1 MWCTTSY
8 LVNLVAST
16 SDTGAGAA
24 ANSERARSKSR
35 NGDAAHDVLPRRSVV
50 VDVGHWHK
58 SRNDD
63 AADDI
68 LFRLDLL
75 ASTLRR
81 HGSLIS
87 LTKPS
92 WVVRTESNVK
102 KKRRKKPDPHCVVCE
117 GSGRVDCHQ
126 CCGKG
131 TTNKVYLEMLPKG
144 EWPKWCRT
152 CGGSGLGY
160 CSRCL
165 RTGEYRYIMGFHF
178 MNRDSELSFCTIIII

>member
-1 MWCTTSY
+1 MAILALSLLTMVRFESGSFNG
-8 LVNLVAST
+8 LPPP
-16 SDTGAGAA
+16 
-24 ANSERARSKSR
+24 RSPKLTPHS
-35 NGDAAHDVLPRRSVV
+35 H
-50 VDVGHWHK
+50 
-58 SRNDD
+58 
-63 AADDI
+63 
-68 LFRLDLL
+68 
-75 ASTLRR
+75 
-81 HGSLIS
+81 IS

-126 CCGKG
+126 CRGKG
-131 TTNKVYLEMLPKG
+131 RTNQVHLEMLPKG

-165 RTGEYRYIMGFHF
+165 GTGEYRLLWESDICRRCQLTVVY
-178 MNRDSELSFCTIIII
+178 NANK